1 MLRILILKLKRKLL
15 WERHEKQWP
24 SWERYEYVLYQ
35 IAHKKLKKLSAKSTK
50 ELIKVYEFLSHGG
63 FPENP
68 EELVQDFFA
77 RVDEVCSE
85 SIW

>member
-1 MLRILILKLKRKLL
+1 MRLEILLLKLKRRLIWAK
-15 WERHEKQWP
+15 HNEKWF
-24 SWERYEYVLYQ
+24 WERYEYVLYQ

-50 ELIKVYEFLSHGG
+50 ELINIYEFLSHGG

-68 EELVQDFFA
+68 GQLVQDFFA
-77 RVDEVCSE
+77 RVDEACSE